1 MAIYYSQYI
10 TLICKKLLTQIK
22 NTKYDAEISFDNS
35 YNETVSFFV
44 ILMNMSKQKG
54 WMQGLYSRINMCRV
68 QASNFDREL
77 KHQNI
82 S

>member
-1 MAIYYSQYI
+1 M
-10 TLICKKLLTQIK
+10 LTQAK
-22 NTKYDAEISFDNS
+22 STKYDAEISFDNL

-54 WMQGLYSRINMCRV
+54 WMQGLYSTINICQV
-68 QASNFDREL
+68 QASNFYREL

>member
-1 MAIYYSQYI
+1 M
-10 TLICKKLLTQIK
+10 K
-22 NTKYDAEISFDNS
+22 NTKYDAEISFDNL

-54 WMQGLYSRINMCRV
+54 WMQGLYSRMKICQV
-68 QASNFDREL
+68 QASNFYREL